1 MPADLDQLLEGS
13 SRTFA
18 LTIPLLPEPTRREVT
33 VAYLLF
39 RLADTLE
46 DGEAWSRL
54 QRARGLRALEALLV
68 RAQAGGEA
76 GATAAL
82 AASVGGFTEEL
93 RRDPPTSHPGY
104 RALNEAAPEVFAELD
119 GLAPGAREVVLRHLL
134 VTTRGMAEGLE
145 QDDGA
150 AEGRGLRLRS
160 LGQLRRYC
168 YLVAGVVGEMLTEL
182 FLLDAPIDPKGESAL
197 AAVAVTL
204 RAHARAFG
212 EGLQLTNIL
221 KDQGDDARE
230 ERHFVPEAVE
240 RRSLF
245 ALARQDLEGAT
256 RYVGAL
262 LAARAPEGLVAFTA
276 LPVRLALDT
285 LAAVEARGAGAKVTR
300 EQLAQAMEEVA
311 GMLRG
316 ERRLE
321 SVLRAG

>member
-1 MPADLDQLLEGS
+1 MTQVAADLDQLLAGS

-46 DGEAWSRL
+46 DGEAWSRA
-54 QRARGLRALEALLV
+54 QRVRGLRTLEELLV
-68 RAQAGGEA
+68 EAQAGGGTMTEA
-76 GATAAL
+76 AVAAFAL
-82 AASVGGFTEEL
+82 GLLQA
-93 RRDPPTSHPGY
+93 PPTAHAGY
-104 RALNEAAPEVFAELD
+104 RALNEAAPEVFAALQA
-119 GLAPGAREVVLRHLL
+119 LAPGAREVVLRHLL

-145 QDDGA
+145 H
-150 AEGRGLRLRS
+150 EGGLGEAGGQRLRS
-160 LGQLRRYC
+160 LTQLRRYC

-182 FLLDAPIDPKGESAL
+182 FLLHAPGPL
-197 AAVAVTL
+197 AAAAGTL

-245 ALARQDLEGAT
+245 ALARSDLADAA
-256 RYVGAL
+256 RYVSAL

-300 EQLAQAMEEVA
+300 EQLAQAMDEVA

-321 SVLRAG
+321 TVLRTG

>member
-18 LTIPLLPEPTRREVT
+18 LTIPLLPEPTRREVP

-93 RRDPPTSHPGY
+93 RRDPPTAHPGY

-182 FLLDAPIDPKGESAL
+182 FLLDAKGDGAL
-197 AAVAVTL
+197 ATAAVTL

-245 ALARQDLEGAT
+245 ALARSDLADAA

-262 LAARAPEGLVAFTA
+262 IAARAPEGLVAFTA

-300 EQLAQAMEEVA
+300 EQLAQAMDEVS

-321 SVLRAG
+321 TVLRLG